1 MSYTKQQVDEN
12 TDYKASHAIL
22 LEDKMIS
29 VKQILLIVFFQLKLM
44 VNGMNMLVFVLR
56 LMKLIN
62 VNHMQL
68 MVTIY

>member
-1 MSYTKQQVDEN
+1 MPYTKQQVDEN

-22 LEDKMIS
+22 LDDKMIS
-29 VKQILLIVFFQLKLM
+29 LKQILLIVFVQLKLL

-62 VNHMQL
+62 VYHLQL
-68 MVTIY
+68 MVTI